1 MRVTDWMRY
10 QGFVPTYQKLVAEQ
24 LKLQRQI
31 ATGKSILVPSDD
43 TAGAARSQTYNHT
56 LSVIDQNLRNVEE
69 ATNWSRVTETALDTT
84 VDYIQRAQEL
94 AIQSTDFTLSDAARQ
109 GIAQELEQIIQG
121 VVEAAGQRHRGHA
134 VFSGS
139 RTDLPAFAAVYGAGG
154 EVTAVNYQ
162 GNGEDRM
169 TEISPGRNAT
179 YNALGSNETGGE
191 FGIFRD
197 TARGID
203 VFSTLIDLRDFV
215 LANDQANITSV
226 SVAELNDGLAHLT
239 EGLARLGGM
248 QDRMI
253 AANSLDED
261 LNEVTTNALA
271 KASETDVAAAATK
284 FAQLETA
291 YKAALAT
298 GARIMDLSLV
308 DYLG

>member
-10 QGFVPTYQKLVAEQ
+10 QGFVPTYQKLVGDQ

-43 TAGAARSQTYNHT
+43 TTGAARSQTYNHT
-56 LSVIDQNLRNVEE
+56 LSVIGQNLRNVEE
-69 ATNWSRVTETALDTT
+69 ATNWSRITESAVDTT
-84 VDYIQRAQEL
+84 VDYVQRAQEL
-94 AIQSTDFTLSDAARQ
+94 AIQATDFTLSGAARQ

-121 VVEAAGQRHRGHA
+121 VIEAAGQRHRGHA

-139 RTDLPAFAAVYGAGG
+139 LTAVPAFSAVYGAGG
-154 EVTAVNYQ
+154 EVTGVNHD

-169 TEISPGRNAT
+169 TEISPGRNAV
-179 YNALGSNETGGE
+179 YNSLGSNEKGGQ

-197 TARGID
+197 TTRGID
-203 VFSTLIDLRDFV
+203 VFNTLIELRDFV
-215 LANDQANITSV
+215 IANDSASITSD
-226 SVAELNDGLAHLT
+226 SIAELNNGLAHLT

-248 QDRMI
+248 QGRMI
-253 AANSLDED
+253 AANNVNED
-261 LNEVTTNALA
+261 SHEVTTKALA
-271 KASETDVAAAATK
+271 LASETDIAAAATK

-298 GARIMDLSLV
+298 GARMMNLSLV